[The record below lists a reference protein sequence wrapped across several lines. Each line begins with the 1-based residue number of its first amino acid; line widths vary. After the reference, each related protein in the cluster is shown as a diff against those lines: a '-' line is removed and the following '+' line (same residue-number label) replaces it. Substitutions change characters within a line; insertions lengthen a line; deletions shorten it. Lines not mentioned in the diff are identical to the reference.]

1 MPPGIRSGVPSII
14 HPIVE
19 SRAPPV
25 PWTVA
30 DLALIVAVTA
40 MGVAVAYLRSPEHK
54 ATVLMLPIPFTL
66 AMLAVGRPI
75 DATNVVAIPSLF
87 GYTWLVWALRERCGL
102 PILAAIAIAAA
113 SYCVAGA
120 AASRWMPTGSTVFW
134 TAIAAT
140 MVAGVL
146 LVRTLPHRSEP
157 HHRTPLPVWIKTPA
171 IAAVICGL
179 LAIKQQLGGFTTM
192 FPMVGVVASYESRH
206 SLWTIVRRIAW
217 LLVLM
222 PPMMAAIRL
231 WQDRVGVPWA
241 VVLAWPVML
250 AGLLIWHRRFA
261 RGRGGPDLPAAR

>member
-1 MPPGIRSGVPSII
+1 MPSGTRSDVPSTI
-14 HPIVE
+14 PIAP

-25 PWTVA
+25 PWTAA

-40 MGVAVAYLRSPEHK
+40 MGVAVAYLRNPEHK
-54 ATVLMLPIPFTL
+54 ATVLMLPVPFTL

-75 DATNVVAIPSLF
+75 DATNVVAIPALF
-87 GYTWLVWALRERCGL
+87 GYTLLVWALRERCGL

-113 SYCVAGA
+113 SYCLAGA
-120 AASRWMPTGSTVFW
+120 AASRWMPTGPAAFW

-140 MVAGVL
+140 MVAGVA
-146 LVRTLPHRSEP
+146 LVRKLPHRSEP
-157 HHRTPLPVWIKTPA
+157 HHRTPLPVWIKAPA

-222 PPMMAAIRL
+222 APMMAAIRL

-241 VVLAWPVML
+241 LVLAWPVML

-261 RGRGGPDLPAAR
+261 GRPPGTDAADFP